1 MRHLLHPSALLAAS
15 LLTVS
20 CDLQRAPA
28 EAAPPVI
35 IDLSHT
41 YDDTTVYWPT
51 AEGFQLRQDSR
62 GWNDRGFYYEANTF
76 TTAEH
81 GGTHLDA
88 PVHFAEGMR
97 SVDEIPLDQLI
108 GPGVVVDVTEACAAD
123 RDHLVSL
130 DELLAH
136 EAAHGEIPDGAIV
149 LLFTGFSRR
158 WPDRASYMGTEVRG
172 AEGVQQLHFPG
183 LHPDAARW
191 LVEERGIGAV
201 GLDTPS
207 IDHGPSVEF
216 LTHRAL
222 FEANVPAFEN
232 VANLHQLPPRGAEI
246 IALPMKIRRGSGAPA
261 RIIAVLHG
269 ERGPSSDR

>member
-1 MRHLLHPSALLAAS
+1 MSLRLLPIVVTVIATSCGPTDPPRAHDAAV
-15 LLTVS
+15 LV
-20 CDLQRAPA
+20 
-28 EAAPPVI
+28 
-35 IDLSHT
+35 DLSHA

-88 PVHFAEGMR
+88 PVHFAEGKR
-97 SVDEIPLDQLI
+97 SVDEIPLTQLM
-108 GPGVVVDVTEACAAD
+108 GPGVVVDVTGMCEVD
-123 RDHLVSL
+123 RDHLVTKE
-130 DELLAH
+130 ELLAH
-136 EAAHGEIPDGAIV
+136 EQVHGRIPDGAIV
-149 LLFTGFSRR
+149 LLYTGFGRH
-158 WPDRASYMGTEVRG
+158 WPERTPYMGTELRG
-172 AEGVQQLHFPG
+172 TAGVAELHFPG

-191 LVEERGIGAV
+191 LIRERSIHAV

-207 IDHGPSVEF
+207 IDHGPSLEF
-216 LTHRAL
+216 LSHRAL

-232 VANLHQLPPRGAEI
+232 VANLDRLPARGAEI

-261 RIIAVLHG
+261 RIVAVLRP
-269 ERGPSSDR
+269 E